1 LKSCGAFNIIAGL
14 RTRKRGSRIHVNGTY
29 DKSTDPGFFQANEVP
44 LRNALI
50 LSVFCL
56 LIPSFAAGQ
65 TAREATAVKIDEPIR
80 VDGVLD
86 EGAWSRAV
94 VLSDFVQFQPERGA
108 SATVWTSV
116 RILYDGSAVYFG
128 FENTDPELDKIAARI
143 SKRDSDLKEDDAVA
157 VCLDTYGD
165 RRACYYFMTNLL
177 GTQYDGRITD
187 NGLTTDTTWDGVWKS
202 AARRTET
209 GWTVEIAIE
218 LSSLKYRPGRQRAW
232 GLGLARIFPRRLEN
246 SYWQGLVDSP
256 YKVSQFGLLSGL
268 DLEQAPKRL
277 QVIPHIVA
285 KLDDW
290 KTVGAE
296 AGLDARYALSQTV
309 SGNLTVNPDFATV
322 EADQEQINLTRFE
335 LSLPEKRNFFLE
347 GSEIYSQRIQLFYS
361 RRIGDIYG
369 GAKVYGKTGGFE
381 FSGLSVQTKPDDETA
396 MDSANFSVFRLKRDI
411 FKDSFVGILAANR
424 LVGGRNTG
432 TVGLDTS
439 INFTNTFRLTGQ
451 LALSYGDFKGSNVA
465 FFIRPAID
473 TATFHFHVRYT
484 QLGETFGDNA
494 NAVGFI
500 RDDNRRELDSAV
512 SKTFWFKRGFLERIS
527 YDSNYDIYWGLE
539 GTLRSWQ
546 VDEGVSFDFKN
557 KLSLGTKHTEEYK
570 LFEADFRNRQTQFTL
585 GYNTR
590 EWQSAIIAYAFGRN
604 FGLDFD
610 LVKGTINYRLIRDV
624 SLEYGLTRLVF
635 NPDPAGDSTWI
646 HSLRTTY
653 NFTNDL
659 FLKLYYQVNSSIDKM
674 GVQLLF
680 VYRFQPPFGLIQFAY
695 QRGSTVFGVAGER
708 TDTLFMK
715 IAYMF

>member
-1 LKSCGAFNIIAGL
+1 MPI
-14 RTRKRGSRIHVNGTY
+14 RKYILLLSACVLLGS
-29 DKSTDPGFFQANEVP
+29 S
-44 LRNALI
+44 L
-50 LSVFCL
+50 
-56 LIPSFAAGQ
+56 AAVQ
-65 TAREATAVKIDEPIR
+65 TARDATAVKISEPIR

-86 EGAWSRAV
+86 EAAWGRAA
-94 VLSDFVQFQPERGA
+94 VLSDFIQFEPERGA
-108 SATVWTSV
+108 PATVRTSV
-116 RILYDGSAVYFG
+116 RILYDGAAVYFG
-128 FENTDPELDKIAARI
+128 FENADPELDKISARI
-143 SKRDSDLKEDDAVA
+143 SKRDSDLTEDDAVA

-187 NGLTTDTTWDGVWKS
+187 NGLTTDATWDGVWKS
-202 AARRTET
+202 AARKTET
-209 GWTVEIAIE
+209 GWTAEIAVE
-218 LSSLKYRPGRQRAW
+218 LSSLKYRPGLKRAW
-232 GLGLARIFPRRLEN
+232 GLGLARIFPRRLE
-246 SYWQGLVDSP
+246 SSFWQGLVDSP

-268 DLEQAPKRL
+268 DLERASKKL
-277 QVIPHIVA
+277 QVIPHVVA
-285 KLDDW
+285 KLEDW

-296 AGLDARYALSQTV
+296 AGLDARYAFSQTV

-369 GAKVYGKTGGFE
+369 GAKVYGKAGGFE
-381 FSGLSVQTKPDDETA
+381 FSGLTAQAKPDEELGT
-396 MDSANFSVFRLKRDI
+396 DSANFSVFRLKKDV
-411 FKDSFVGILAANR
+411 FKDSFVGFLAANR

-432 TVGLDTS
+432 TAGLDTS
-439 INFTNTFRLTGQ
+439 INFTNTFRFTGQ
-451 LALSYGDFKGSNVA
+451 LAVSYGDFKGSNVA
-465 FFIRPAID
+465 FFLRPAID

-500 RDDNRRELDSAV
+500 RDDNRRELDSALE
-512 SKTFWFKRGFLERIS
+512 KTFWFKRGFLERIG
-527 YDSNYDIYWGLE
+527 YESNYNIYWGLQ
-539 GTLRSWQ
+539 GALRSWQ
-546 VDEGVSFDFKN
+546 VDEGLSFDFKN
-557 KLSLGTKHTEEYK
+557 KLSFQADYTEEYK
-570 LFEADFRNRQTQFTL
+570 LFEQEFRNRQTEFTL

-590 EWQSAIIAYAFGRN
+590 EWQSAGVAYAFGRN
-604 FGLDFD
+604 FGLNFD
-610 LVKGTINYRLIRDV
+610 LVKGTVNYRLVKDL

-635 NPDPAGDSTWI
+635 NPDPGGDSTWI
-646 HSLRTTY
+646 HSVRTTY

-659 FLKLYYQVNSSIDKM
+659 FLKLYYQVNSAIDKM
-674 GVQLLF
+674 SVQVLF

>member
-1 LKSCGAFNIIAGL
+1 MIITRAL
-14 RTRKRGSRIHVNGTY
+14 TARSNALSRRTRS
-29 DKSTDPGFFQANEVP
+29 P
-44 LRNALI
+44 LKTVFI
-50 LSVFCL
+50 LSAGCL
-56 LIPSFAAGQ
+56 LIFSFVAGQ
-65 TAREATAVKIDEPIR
+65 TAREATAAKIDEPIR
-80 VDGVLD
+80 IDGVLD
-86 EGAWSRAV
+86 EAAWSRAA

-108 SATVWTSV
+108 PASVRTAV
-116 RILYDGSAVYFG
+116 RILYDGTAVYFG

-157 VCLDTYGD
+157 VWLDTYGD

-177 GTQYDGRITD
+177 GTQYDGRVTD

-202 AARRTET
+202 AARKTET
-209 GWTVEIAIE
+209 GWTAEIAVE
-218 LSSLKYRPGRQRAW
+218 LSSLKYRPGLEKAW

-246 SYWQGLVDSP
+246 STWQGFVDSP
-256 YKVSQFGLLSGL
+256 YRVSQFGRLSGL
-268 DLEQAPKRL
+268 DLERASKKL
-277 QVIPHIVA
+277 QVIPHVVA
-285 KLDDW
+285 KLEDW

-296 AGLDARYALSQTV
+296 VGLDARYAFTQTV

-335 LSLPEKRNFFLE
+335 LSLSEKRNFFLE
-347 GSEIYSQRIQLFYS
+347 GKESYSQRIQLFYS

-369 GAKVYGKTGGFE
+369 GAKIYGKTGAFE
-381 FSGLSVQTKPDDETA
+381 FSGMTAQTKPNEETA
-396 MDSANFSVFRLKRDI
+396 TDSANFSVFRLKTDI
-411 FKDSFVGILAANR
+411 FKDSFVGFLAANR

-432 TVGLDTS
+432 TAGLDTS
-439 INFTNTFRLTGQ
+439 LNFTNTFHFTGQ
-451 LALSYGDFKGSNVA
+451 LAVSYGDFKGSNIA
-465 FFIRPAID
+465 FFLRPTID

-500 RDDNRRELDSAV
+500 RDDNRRELDSAL
-512 SKTFWFKRGFLERIS
+512 SKTFWLKRGFLERIS
-527 YDSNYDIYWGLE
+527 YESNYNIYWGLQ

-546 VDEGVSFDFKN
+546 VDEGLSFDFKN
-557 KLSLGTKHTEEYK
+557 KLSLKADLTEEYK
-570 LFEADFRNRQTQFTL
+570 LFEQEYRNRQTEFTL

-590 EWQSAIIAYAFGRN
+590 EWQSASVAYAFGRN
-604 FGLDFD
+604 FGLNFD
-610 LVKGTINYRLIRDV
+610 LVRGTVNYKLARDL

-635 NPDPAGDSTWI
+635 NPDPVGDSTWI

-653 NFTNDL
+653 NFTSDL
-659 FLKLYYQVNSSIDKM
+659 FLKLYYQVNSAIDKM
-674 GVQLLF
+674 SVQLLF

>member
-1 LKSCGAFNIIAGL
+1 MAGL
-14 RTRKRGSRIHVNGTY
+14 RTRKQRSGIHVERTC
-29 DKSTDPGFFQANEVP
+29 DDSLAPGFFRADEAP
-44 LRNALI
+44 LKTVRI
-50 LSVFCL
+50 ISTCCL
-56 LIPSFAAGQ
+56 LIPLFAAGQ

-86 EGAWSRAV
+86 EEAWSRAAT
-94 VLSDFVQFQPERGA
+94 LSDFIQFQPERGA
-108 SATVWTSV
+108 PATVRTSV

-128 FENTDPELDKIAARI
+128 FENTDPDLDRIAARI

-157 VCLDTYGD
+157 ILLDTYGD
-165 RRACYYFMTNLL
+165 RRACYQFMTNLL

-202 AARRTET
+202 AARKTET
-209 GWTVEIAIE
+209 GWTAEIAIE
-218 LSSLKYRPGRQRAW
+218 LSGLKYQPGRQRSW

-256 YKVSQFGLLSGL
+256 QKVSQFGLLSGL
-268 DLEQAPKRL
+268 DLEQATKRL
-277 QVIPHIVA
+277 QVIPHVVS
-285 KLDDW
+285 KLEDW
-290 KTVGAE
+290 ETVGAE
-296 AGLDARYALSQTV
+296 AGLDARYAFSQTV
-309 SGNLTVNPDFATV
+309 SGNIAVNPDFATV

-335 LSLPEKRNFFLE
+335 LSLAEKRNFFLE
-347 GSEIYSQRIQLFYS
+347 GKEIYNQRIQLFYS

-381 FSGLSVQTKPDDETA
+381 FSGLTAQTKPNEEMGT
-396 MDSANFSVFRLKRDI
+396 DSANVSVFRLKRDI
-411 FKDSFVGILAANR
+411 FTDSFVGFLAANR

-432 TVGLDTS
+432 TAGFDTS
-439 INFTNTFRLTGQ
+439 VNFTNTFRFTGQ
-451 LALSYGDFKGSNVA
+451 LAVSYGDFKGSNVA
-465 FFIRPAID
+465 FFLRPAID

-494 NAVGFI
+494 NAVGFVH
-500 RDDNRRELDSAV
+500 DDNRREVDSAL

-527 YDSNYDIYWGLE
+527 YDSNYNIYWGLE

-546 VDEGVSFDFKN
+546 VDEGLSFDFKN
-557 KLSLGTKHTEEYK
+557 KLSLEAKHTEEYK

-590 EWQSAIIAYAFGRN
+590 EWQSASIAYAFGRN

-610 LVKGTINYRLIRDV
+610 LVRGTVNYRPIRDL

-635 NPDPAGDSTWI
+635 NPDPDGDSTWI

-659 FLKLYYQVNSSIDKM
+659 FLKLYYQVNSAIDKM
-674 GVQLLF
+674 SVQLLF